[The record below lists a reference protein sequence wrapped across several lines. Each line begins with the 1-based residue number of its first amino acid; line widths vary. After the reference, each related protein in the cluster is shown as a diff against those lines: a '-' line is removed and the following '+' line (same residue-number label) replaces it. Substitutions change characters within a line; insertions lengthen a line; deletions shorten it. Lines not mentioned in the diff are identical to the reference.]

1 MQYYQNSQNDKSEQK
16 DIICFLFCTKNQE
29 NLLDRR
35 FLTVYLGGNLSF
47 KTHPRFLINFIS
59 NFRLSA

>member
-47 KTHPRFLINFIS
+47 KTHPRFLS
-59 NFRLSA
+59 TY